1 MVLSIQV
8 NPETESR
15 LRAQA
20 SAAGKSLDVYLSE
33 LVEQA
38 ATMKSLETLLSP
50 LRQQFSE
57 SGTSDQQLVDEI
69 TAAQQ
74 AHRANKRKTA

>member
-8 NPETESR
+8 NSETESR

-20 SAAGKSLDVYLSE
+20 SAAGKDLAAYVAE

-38 ATMKSLETLLSP
+38 ATTKPLDEMLAP
-50 LRQQFSE
+50 LRRQFSD
-57 SGTSDQQLVDEI
+57 SGTSDEQLVDEI
-69 TAAQQ
+69 VAAQQ
-74 AHRANKRKTA
+74 AHRADKRKTA